1 MKKYFNFIRKSI
13 IKHKGFLAQ
22 GLGMILIL
30 TMLQAIIPLAMRKMI
45 SGVAVRQSASFL
57 AVCVLMYCAVLLLYN
72 GIDVIWT
79 KYLDMLGGRI
89 LQEVREKLY
98 AAISRGDY
106 EELLSVGK
114 EKMKNI
120 LYMDTLSV
128 YSSVACYGIQIAV
141 NTFLLLVFFGVSASV
156 NWRLSIVLM
165 AAAAV
170 GFGIS
175 FLSRKPIADASRRVN
190 LKMKDDNQTLNE
202 YIDRMELTKTNHL
215 DEYSVGKM
223 KESLHNFIRTS
234 LKSDTALVFLKNMI
248 SQFHQIVSFAIAAF
262 LSMTAGESSAA
273 DLVFYLCVVDLILTA
288 SQNIESLVYSLIKL
302 LPAYENID
310 RILEMDQPDTGEK
323 IGRIREIEFRDV
335 GFAYRGTKQKVLS
348 GKNYRFQQGDIVR
361 ISGANGSGKST
372 FVKLLTG
379 LLRPTEGEILLN
391 GIPGGEVSPDSL
403 KNEILYISQDEI
415 FLNGTVHSYLE
426 AMLNRP
432 VSEEELR
439 RVREEVQ
446 LDASVTEIAGCGLS
460 MSGGQRK
467 KVLMMRLLLG
477 SQNVSVLILDELE
490 AGLDVDAKAHLTRL
504 KKNLVEKRKD
514 AVIFIISHAEH
525 EDIPFTKQI
534 EL

>member
-1 MKKYFNFIRKSI
+1 
-13 IKHKGFLAQ
+13 
-22 GLGMILIL
+22 
-30 TMLQAIIPLAMRKMI
+30 
-45 SGVAVRQSASFL
+45 
-57 AVCVLMYCAVLLLYN
+57 
-72 GIDVIWT
+72 
-79 KYLDMLGGRI
+79 
-89 LQEVREKLY
+89 
-98 AAISRGDY
+98 
-106 EELLSVGK
+106 
-114 EKMKNI
+114 
-120 LYMDTLSV
+120 
-128 YSSVACYGIQIAV
+128 
-141 NTFLLLVFFGVSASV
+141 
-156 NWRLSIVLM
+156 
-165 AAAAV
+165 
-170 GFGIS
+170 
-175 FLSRKPIADASRRVN
+175 
-190 LKMKDDNQTLNE
+190 
-202 YIDRMELTKTNHL
+202 
-215 DEYSVGKM
+215 
-223 KESLHNFIRTS
+223 
-234 LKSDTALVFLKNMI
+234 
-248 SQFHQIVSFAIAAF
+248 
-262 LSMTAGESSAA
+262 
-273 DLVFYLCVVDLILTA
+273 
-288 SQNIESLVYSLIKL
+288 
-302 LPAYENID
+302 
-310 RILEMDQPDTGEK
+310 MDQPDTGEK

-391 GIPGGEVSPDSL
+391 GIPSGEVSPDSL

-490 AGLDVDAKAHLTRL
+490 AGLDVDAKAHLTCL

-514 AVIFIISHAEH
+514 AVI
-525 EDIPFTKQI
+525 
-534 EL
+534 